1 MNENRKLYFK
11 ALHMLEEKK
20 IKKKAQRQKARKLSE
35 REKSFFLLRQKHKV
49 MYGSLQCLWI

>member
-20 IKKKAQRQKARKLSE
+20 KRKPQRLKARKLSA
-35 REKSFFLLRQKHKV
+35 RQK
-49 MYGSLQCLWI
+49 

>member
-35 REKSFFLLRQKHKV
+35 REK
-49 MYGSLQCLWI
+49 